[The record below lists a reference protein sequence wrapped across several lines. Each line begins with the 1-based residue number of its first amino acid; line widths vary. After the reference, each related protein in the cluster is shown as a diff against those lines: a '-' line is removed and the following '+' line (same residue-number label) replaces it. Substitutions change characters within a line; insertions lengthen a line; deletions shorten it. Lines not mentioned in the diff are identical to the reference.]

1 MASKSELLDAQNF
14 SRRRL
19 LTAFVSG
26 APGGKELEPAKPLRG
41 VIAGVVLSIAVL
53 LVGWFLSFNVKA
65 LPEDWGTGKLI
76 IDTTTGS
83 RYVTADNT
91 LHPVLN
97 IASARLLLSAEA
109 SADPIEASGS
119 LLVGKP
125 VGTTVGIP
133 GAPDTMPTPDQ
144 LINTA
149 WTACIAD
156 DTGGVATSID
166 SSPIA
171 EAAAAGTAIVAR
183 AEKTQWVVAGGT
195 RFQLPKNDVDGL
207 LRDIGLGSAPRVEVS
222 TNWLNLFA
230 LGSPLTPTSVRDAGR
245 SLVGSDLKVGDV
257 VHTTITDSD
266 ARYLVMSDGSL
277 AELTPFGLALYQHG
291 TTYSP
296 ERNYDVDAPQVASLP
311 TSAEPAQPQDWP
323 VTALAPAA
331 GTPCALA
338 QTNGEV
344 AQTVLATAAA
354 DAELSAGTTVEP
366 SMGALV
372 AVAGADEGA
381 ASLLMLIDPTATQYA
396 IPGAD
401 DELLAQ
407 LGYTSGDI
415 GHATPEWMAL
425 FDSGP
430 ALTRAAAGATSG

>member
-41 VIAGVVLSIAVL
+41 VIVGIVLSVVVLLA
-53 LVGWFLSFNVKA
+53 GWFLSFNNKA
-65 LPEDWGTGKLI
+65 LPEDWGTGHLI

-97 IASARLLLSAEA
+97 IASARLMLSAEA
-109 SADPIEASGS
+109 TAKPIEASGS
-119 LLVGKP
+119 LLAGKP
-125 VGTTVGIP
+125 VGPTVGIP

-144 LINTA
+144 LINTG

-156 DTGGVATSID
+156 DAGGVDARIDDSPRAT
-166 SSPIA
+166 
-171 EAAAAGTAIVAR
+171 AAAAGTAIVAR
-183 AEKTQWVVAGGT
+183 AEKTQWVITGGV
-195 RFQLPKNDVDGL
+195 RFQLPKEDVDGL
-207 LRDIGLGSAPRVEVS
+207 LRDIGLGSAPRVDVS
-222 TNWLNLFA
+222 ATWLNLFA

-245 SLVGSDLKVGDV
+245 ALVGSELRVGDV

-291 TTYSP
+291 PSYSP

-311 TSAEPAQPQDWP
+311 TSAEPAQPEDWP
-323 VTALAPAA
+323 TAALTPAE

-338 QTNGEV
+338 QTNGDV
-344 AQTVLATAAA
+344 ANTVLATA
-354 DAELSAGTTVEP
+354 DPDVELSAGTTVQP

-372 AVAGADEGA
+372 SVAGADAGA

-396 IPGAD
+396 IPGYD

-407 LGYTSGDI
+407 LGYAAGDI
-415 GHATPEWMAL
+415 GQATPEWMAL